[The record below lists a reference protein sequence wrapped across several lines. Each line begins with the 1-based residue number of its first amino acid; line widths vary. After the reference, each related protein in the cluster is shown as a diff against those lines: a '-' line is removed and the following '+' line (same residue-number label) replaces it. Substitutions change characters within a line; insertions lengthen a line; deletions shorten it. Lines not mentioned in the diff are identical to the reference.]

1 MVVEFTL
8 TYDGALPSNGRPQQK
23 HDIRKALHPQLKE
36 LWYNPPLQDYLS
48 QTEQEG
54 KALSTV
60 DGHGFT
66 AIVNQF
72 FQFRAKLD
80 ILILK
85 PEQPGGIVLS
95 GGDIDNRLKT
105 LFDAM
110 TRPAASQDVPSDW
123 IPESEEKPLH
133 CLLEDDGLITSVNV
147 RTSRLLNPTQ
157 PTHVKVVVDVSVSTR
172 HVFGGFAILAP

>member
-1 MVVEFTL
+1 
-8 TYDGALPSNGRPQQK
+8 
-23 HDIRKALHPQLKE
+23 LKE
-36 LWYNPPLQDYLS
+36 LWHIPPLHNYLS
-48 QTEQEG
+48 HTEQGGE
-54 KALSTV
+54 ALSTV
-60 DGHGFT
+60 GGHGFT

-110 TRPAASQDVPSDW
+110 TRPAANQDVPRNW
-123 IPESEEKPLH
+123 IPQSEEKPLH
-133 CLLEDDGLITSVNV
+133 CLLEDDALITSVSV
-147 RTSRLLNPTQ
+147 RTSRLLNPVR
-157 PTHVKVVVDVSVSTR
+157 PTNVKVIVDVSVSTR
-172 HVFGGFAILAP
+172 NVFGGFAILAP